1 VSAPHWKFLSISTV
15 RRPGE
20 TKPVTLNIVSKAG
33 TTRSVPLSRR
43 AVAEIAEQL
52 TRELVR
58 VVGDLLDS
66 EQGGGS

>member
-1 VSAPHWKFLSISTV
+1 
-15 RRPGE
+15 
-20 TKPVTLNIVSKAG
+20 VTLNIVSKAG
-33 TTRSVPLSRR
+33 TIRSLPLSRR

-58 VVGDLLDS
+58 VVLLDS